1 MTRVPLTRRQRDI
14 LEFVRIYVENNDISP
29 TLEEIARHYGVSR
42 VTIHGHIKEL
52 EKKGVLE
59 RSARGVSRGI
69 LLSDAATSSNSSSPK
84 AVSLPVLGSIA
95 AGNPIEV
102 LAGEESFQFTDM
114 LPPGADLFML
124 KVQGNSMIEDSICH
138 GDMVIIEKTDTARNG
153 QVVVAILEGNETT
166 LKRYYKEEDRIRL
179 QPANSAMEPLYVKYL
194 EISGIVVG
202 VVRQVH

>member
-14 LEFVRIYVENNDISP
+14 LEFVRTYVDSNDISP

-59 RSARGVSRGI
+59 RSARGISRGI
-69 LLSDAATSSNSSSPK
+69 LLPGNDSNSQEETSEPT
-84 AVSLPVLGSIA
+84 LPILGSIA

-102 LAGEESFQFTDM
+102 LETSESFQFSDM

-124 KVQGNSMIEDSICH
+124 KVQGNSMIEDSICN

-153 QVVVAILEGNETT
+153 QVVVAVLEGNETT
-166 LKRYYKEEDRIRL
+166 LKRYYKEDGRIRL
-179 QPANSAMEPLYVKYL
+179 QPANSAMEPIFVKHL
-194 EISGIVVG
+194 EINGVVVG
-202 VVRQVH
+202 VVRKVH

>member
-14 LEFVRIYVENNDISP
+14 PEFVRTYVDSNDISP
-29 TLEEIARHYGVSR
+29 TLEEIARHYDVSR

-59 RSARGVSRGI
+59 RSARGISRGI
-69 LLSDAATSSNSSSPK
+69 LLPGNDSNSQEETSEPT
-84 AVSLPVLGSIA
+84 LPILGSIA

-102 LAGEESFQFTDM
+102 LETSESFQFSDM

-124 KVQGNSMIEDSICH
+124 KVQGNSMIEDSICN

-153 QVVVAILEGNETT
+153 QVVVAVLEGNETT
-166 LKRYYKEEDRIRL
+166 LKRYYKEDGRIRL
-179 QPANSAMEPLYVKYL
+179 QPANSAMEPIFVKHL
-194 EISGIVVG
+194 EINGVVVG
-202 VVRQVH
+202 VVRKVH